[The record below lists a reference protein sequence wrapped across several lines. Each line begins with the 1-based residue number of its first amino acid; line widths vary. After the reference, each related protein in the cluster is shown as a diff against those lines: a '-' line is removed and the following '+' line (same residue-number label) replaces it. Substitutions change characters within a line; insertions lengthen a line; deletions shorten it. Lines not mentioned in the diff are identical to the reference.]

1 MLASPVSRAAS
12 GSSSTQRTVALP
24 ELALFPLNAV
34 LFPHMPM
41 ALHIFED
48 RYRAMMRDCIDQH
61 TTFGVL
67 AIREGVEV
75 GGAALPYTVGTLAQ
89 LRKVDPLAN
98 GRYNLVVVGASRFR
112 VDAFA
117 HGRPYLTG
125 AVRYLE
131 NSPVPAAAASQLE
144 TRVARAFREY
154 VQHLRESAGDPPL
167 VIELPDEPELLSYLV
182 AAALQVSIAERQ
194 RLLEIDAA
202 QARLRACLDV
212 LRREMVLLEHMLGQA
227 PARVSPVPLN

>member
-1 MLASPVSRAAS
+1 
-12 GSSSTQRTVALP
+12 
-24 ELALFPLNAV
+24 
-34 LFPHMPM
+34 MPM

-75 GGAALPYTVGTLAQ
+75 GGPALPYAVGTLAQ
-89 LRKVDPLAN
+89 LRNVEPLAD

-112 VDAFA
+112 VDTFA
-117 HGRPYLTG
+117 HDRPYLTG

-131 NSPVPAAAASQLE
+131 DSPAETATAGRLE
-144 TRVARAFREY
+144 KSVARAFREY
-154 VQHLRESAGDPPL
+154 VQRLRESTGDPPID
-167 VIELPDEPELLSYLV
+167 IELPDEPELLSYLV

-212 LRREMVLLEHMLGQA
+212 LRREMVLLDHMLGQA
-227 PARVSPVPLN
+227 PTRVSPVPLN